1 MPRHLSS
8 VFLGMAYAAQ
18 LTCTFA
24 RYFYDYNILSLQ
36 RGYVESK
43 FVNNVYDALQEAEK
57 HTGFNLGSCP
67 EIAVLGCGPAPEM
80 VAVQVQFTVTCAELR
95 SLPL

>member
-24 RYFYDYNILSLQ
+24 RYFKDGCFYDYNSLSLQ
-36 RGYVESK
+36 RGYVDSK
-43 FVNNVYDALQEAEK
+43 FVQTAENVYDALEEAEK
-57 HTGFNLGSCP
+57 HTSFNLGSCP
-67 EIAVLGCGPAPEM
+67 E
-80 VAVQVQFTVTCAELR
+80 
-95 SLPL
+95 